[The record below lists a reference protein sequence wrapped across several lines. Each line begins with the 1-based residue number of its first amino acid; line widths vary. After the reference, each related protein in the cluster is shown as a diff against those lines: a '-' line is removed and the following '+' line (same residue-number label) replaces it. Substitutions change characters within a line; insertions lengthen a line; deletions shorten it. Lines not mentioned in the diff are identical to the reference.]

1 MENEQLD
8 SEMYKWIDVLLNM
21 DVAEN
26 EDEWQMLEEM
36 DSHEKASEEDGEE

>member
-8 SEMYKWIDVLLNM
+8 SEMYQWIDVLLNM

-26 EDEWQMLEEM
+26 EDEWQMLENM
-36 DSHEKASEEDGEE
+36 DSKEVEGDEEDNK